1 MTSDSEL
8 HSHPDAGELL
18 DATIAFLGDVLTPAV
33 PAEHAF
39 HLRVAV
45 NALRMVQREI
55 ADGGEGEAA
64 HRERLAALGFADDAA
79 LATALRAGEV
89 PADLMPQVRADLLAD
104 AQARL
109 RVANPR
115 FVADYDAAEGVT
127 GAD

>member
-1 MTSDSEL
+1 MRVVVAPDSYKGSVTALGVAEAMERGVRAVF
-8 HSHPDAGELL
+8 PDAE
-18 DATIAFLGDVLTPAV
+18 VVKV
-33 PAEHAF
+33 P
-39 HLRVAV
+39 
-45 NALRMVQREI
+45 I

>member
-1 MTSDSEL
+1 MTSDL

-45 NALRMVQREI
+45 NALRMVRREI
-55 ADGGEGEAA
+55 AEGGADEEA
-64 HRERLAALGFADDAA
+64 HRDRLAALGLADDAS
-79 LATALRAGEV
+79 LASALRAGEV
-89 PADLMPQVRADLLAD
+89 PADLMPQVRAGLLAD

-115 FVADYDAAEGVT
+115 FAAGYDAEDDA
-127 GAD
+127 GAA

>member
-1 MTSDSEL
+1 MSDL

-18 DATIAFLGDVLTPAV
+18 DATIEFLADVLTPAV

-45 NALRMVQREI
+45 NALRIVGRELRTGR
-55 ADGGEGEAA
+55 DDEAA
-64 HRERLAALGFADDAA
+64 HRDRLAVLGYADDAA

-89 PADLMPQVRADLLAD
+89 PADLKPQVRAGLLAD
-104 AQARL
+104 AEARL

-115 FVADYDAAEGVT
+115 FVADYDASG
-127 GAD
+127 